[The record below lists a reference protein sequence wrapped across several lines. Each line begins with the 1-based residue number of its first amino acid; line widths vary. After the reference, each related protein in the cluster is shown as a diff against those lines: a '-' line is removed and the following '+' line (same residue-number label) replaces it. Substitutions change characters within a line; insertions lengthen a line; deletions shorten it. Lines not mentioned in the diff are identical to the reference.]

1 MLTLF
6 PQYFFFNRCINWI
19 FRRVILVFWAA
30 HQLIL
35 LSTEKRISEYES
47 DGFWAWNL
55 LYFSLINFFCLSE
68 LKILSRMLNRMMNKT
83 NLYFNIDLRYFKI
96 YNLSILASAL
106 LSYWLRFH
114 WISFLTK
121 SILTNSQSI
130 RKPFSV
136 FLHLLGSC
144 DFPVFRMCK
153 GARSAV
159 HD

>member
-1 MLTLF
+1 M
-6 PQYFFFNRCINWI
+6 
-19 FRRVILVFWAA
+19 FWAA

-35 LSTEKRISEYES
+35 LSTKKRISECES

-55 LYFSLINFFCLSE
+55 LYFLLINFFCLSE

-130 RKPFSV
+130 RKPFCFSSPSWKLW
-136 FLHLLGSC
+136 FSC
-144 DFPVFRMCK
+144 VQDVQRCTVSCPWLILWCTEPTGYEMLSK
-153 GARSAV
+153 PQY
-159 HD
+159 HM